1 MICSRII
8 ISGMRKIHIIMF
20 GGQFVISLVF
30 SLLLFS
36 GILGE
41 YALFAFVYPVLVF
54 IYLVADVFITMIS
67 TDLIVRAFQNKAACI
82 FSIIARDLVIIGVWL
97 SILMYI
103 NISVITLWGTI
114 SYALPKIM
122 KIVIFDIINQQ
133 KYLHNYIKI

>member
-1 MICSRII
+1 
-8 ISGMRKIHIIMF
+8 MRKIHIIMF

-41 YALFAFVYPVLVF
+41 DALFAFVYPVLVSVYF
-54 IYLVADVFITMIS
+54 VADVFITMIS
-67 TDLIVRAFQNKAACI
+67 TDLIVRAFQNKATCM

-103 NISVITLWGTI
+103 NISVITFWGTI
-114 SYALPKIM
+114 SYALSKIM